1 MFGKRAKLGNRI
13 DEDCVCLLT
22 KEEVEGE
29 GVFVFSFFFSNLNHQ
44 RENQRSDFKFE

>member
-29 GVFVFSFFFSNLNHQ
+29 GVFVFSFFFKLESPKGEPKIGLQ
-44 RENQRSDFKFE
+44 I